1 MLETREHEQT
11 RNGGIQSD
19 RQMRSCKEQNGGWP
33 QKKWQIG
40 EQMLIPGMQTV
51 LRKVLGCRVVF
62 EVVEWSDDGSPD

>member
-1 MLETREHEQT
+1 
-11 RNGGIQSD
+11 
-19 RQMRSCKEQNGGWP
+19 MRSRKEQNGSWP

-62 EVVEWSDDGSPD
+62 EVVERSDDGSPD